1 MQEIKALIEKEIRL
15 EWRQKYALNGMLLYI
30 ISTVFVCYMSFKLKV
45 DSIEPITWNTLFWI
59 ILLFTAV
66 NSITKSFTQEGA
78 GRQLYYYTLA
88 SPQSIILSKI
98 IYNTLL
104 MIVLSLLGFLIYI
117 IMMGNPVMNIP
128 MYLVGIMLGAIGF
141 STTLTMV
148 AGIASKAENTST
160 LMAILSFPIILP
172 MLMMIIK
179 LSKSAMDGLDW
190 STSYDEIAILLAI
203 DAIVLSISYLL
214 FPYLWRS

>member
-30 ISTVFVCYMSFKLKV
+30 VSTVFVCYLSFTLKV
-45 DSIEPITWNTLFWI
+45 NNIEPITWNTLFWI

-78 GRQLYYYTLA
+78 GRQLYYYTIA
-88 SPQSIILSKI
+88 SPQGIIISKI

-104 MIVLSLLGFLIYI
+104 MLVLSLLGFLIYVV
-117 IMMGNPVMNIP
+117 MLGNPVGNLP
-128 MYLVGIMLGAIGF
+128 MYLVSILLGSIGF
-141 STTLTMV
+141 STSLTMV

-160 LMAILSFPIILP
+160 LMAILSFPVILP

-179 LSKSAMDGLDW
+179 LSKSAMDGLGW
-190 STSYDEIAILLAI
+190 ETSYDEIGILLAI
-203 DAIVLSISYLL
+203 DAIVVSISYLL